1 MKYGAPRAPLPV
13 EVIHF
18 FKTSYPNKN
27 IRGMNSSFT
36 EFLYDCG
43 VIYCRCLKKKKK
55 ERKGF
60 TQAKADGLM
69 YRKQTCWLVLPAA
82 AGVTWQT
89 SEQVLK
95 WQVCWGQPTMYP
107 QGPVTPSACGLT
119 GCLSALQVM
128 SEEKEE

>member
-69 YRKQTCWLVLPAA
+69 YRKQTC
-82 AGVTWQT
+82 
-89 SEQVLK
+89 
-95 WQVCWGQPTMYP
+95 
-107 QGPVTPSACGLT
+107 
-119 GCLSALQVM
+119 
-128 SEEKEE
+128 